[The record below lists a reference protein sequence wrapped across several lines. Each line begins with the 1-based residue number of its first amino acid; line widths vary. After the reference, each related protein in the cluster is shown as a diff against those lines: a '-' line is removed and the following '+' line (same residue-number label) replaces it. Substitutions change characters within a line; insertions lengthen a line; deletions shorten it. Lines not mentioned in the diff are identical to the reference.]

1 MPSVYDFKP
10 RFQALLRPIVRRAV
24 AAGLTPNH
32 ITLIALGGSLLAGA
46 GLVAAREQ
54 PRVLLLLPAWLFARM
69 ALNAMDG
76 MAAREHGLA
85 TRLGGALNEIGD
97 VVSDLALY
105 VPIAFL
111 SPALVWPAIAFSFG
125 ALLTEFCGVLGF
137 ALGSKRQYQ
146 GPMGK
151 SDRALLVGALGLLGA
166 IVPMTLSWWPAVLWV
181 ASVLALVT
189 CRNRITG
196 ALLESPKG
204 GTS

>member
-1 MPSVYDFKP
+1 MPTVYDFKP
-10 RFQALLRPIVRRAV
+10 RFQALLRPLVRRAV

-46 GLVAAREQ
+46 AIANSRDH
-54 PRVLLLLPAWLFARM
+54 PRLLLVLPAWLFARM

-97 VVSDLALY
+97 VVSDLVLY

-111 SPALVWPAIAFSFG
+111 SPALVWPAVAFSFG

-151 SDRALLVGALGLLGA
+151 SDRALLVGALGLAGA
-166 IVPMTLSWWPAVLWV
+166 IVPETLAWWPAVLWA
-181 ASVLALVT
+181 ASALALIT
-189 CRNRITG
+189 CRNRIAG
-196 ALLESPKG
+196 ALRESPKG
-204 GTS
+204 GIS